1 MDEEK
6 IMSSNDLPEYFDAVL
21 NIRFTTEE
29 LIRGLAEDG
38 IENPDLDDILI
49 AIDARLYNEF
59 KSSKRDFSVFDP
71 RGEEY

>member
-1 MDEEK
+1 MDKENMMK
-6 IMSSNDLPEYFDAVL
+6 NDLPEYFDAVL

-29 LIRGLAEDG
+29 LIKILAEDG

-59 KSSKRDFSVFDP
+59 KSSKRDFSVFGP
-71 RGEEY
+71 SGEEY

>member
-6 IMSSNDLPEYFDAVL
+6 IMSSNDLTEYFDAVL

-29 LIRGLAEDG
+29 LIRSLADDG

-71 RGEEY
+71 SGEEY